1 MTNSTMTEDTDF
13 RDDHDSPWKEA
24 LEHYFPEFLSLLFP
38 SIHAEIDWTRRF
50 EFLDHE
56 LQQVV
61 GDAELGRRYAD
72 KLVKV
77 FTQEGRE
84 TWVLIHVEV
93 QGTAESDFAERMFV
107 YYYRLFDRYHVD
119 VISVAVLT
127 DDSPSFHPDHY
138 RRERGGCVV
147 EFRFP
152 TQKLLEWEPRWTELE
167 ASSNP
172 FSLVV
177 LAHLKARA
185 TRDGESRKDW
195 KLRLIRLMYERG
207 YGKVDVLELFRVID
221 WILRLPP
228 ALEQEFLKELYTYE
242 KAQQMPYITSAERFG
257 RQIGIELGREQGRE
271 QGLEQGREEGIRRGE
286 ATLLLRLIELRFG
299 AADQDVIRRIHEAD
313 SETLLHWSDR
323 ILTAQSLSELLE

>member
-1 MTNSTMTEDTDF
+1 
-13 RDDHDSPWKEA
+13 
-24 LEHYFPEFLSLLFP
+24 
-38 SIHAEIDWTRRF
+38 
-50 EFLDHE
+50 
-56 LQQVV
+56 
-61 GDAELGRRYAD
+61 
-72 KLVKV
+72 
-77 FTQEGRE
+77 
-84 TWVLIHVEV
+84 
-93 QGTAESDFAERMFV
+93 
-107 YYYRLFDRYHVD
+107 
-119 VISVAVLT
+119 
-127 DDSPSFHPDHY
+127 
-138 RRERGGCVV
+138 
-147 EFRFP
+147 
-152 TQKLLEWEPRWTELE
+152 LEWEPRWTELE

-185 TRDGESRKDW
+185 TRDGESRKDG
-195 KLRLIRLMYERG
+195 KLHLIRLMYERG

-257 RQIGIELGREQGRE
+257 RQIGIELGREQGLE